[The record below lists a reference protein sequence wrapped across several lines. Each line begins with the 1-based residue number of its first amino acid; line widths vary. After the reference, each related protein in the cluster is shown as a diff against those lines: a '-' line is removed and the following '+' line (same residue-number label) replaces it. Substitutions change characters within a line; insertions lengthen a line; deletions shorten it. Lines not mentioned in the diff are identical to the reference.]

1 MKFIFILIIL
11 HKQRNSHDP
20 ADVIVLS
27 QESVNS
33 ENSAP
38 KPEEVQ
44 VAKKPRRSTGSN
56 ASMNEASEADSKGV
70 ARKRTRSSAA
80 SENPP
85 GGIEG
90 GESTGQIAPLEEE
103 KENMPPAA
111 PVVVQANKKAV
122 AAPAPAEV
130 TAKVVQMADVA
141 PAAAASSSSTTS
153 QSIASA
159 AASIVGEAIVLPS
172 AASSSD
178 RFHMPNP
185 GSNRIIS
192 LATKSADPAKCLDRI
207 DDMYQIYYQQEHIY
221 MARPYMDQQNDI
233 NRKMR
238 SILVDWLV
246 DVHNRFKLQPLT
258 LWLTINILDR
268 YLMSVQTM
276 RSKLQLVGVSAMF
289 ISCKYEEIFPPFL
302 RDCVCITDFAYERE
316 DVLAME
322 KQILVTL
329 NYNIFVPTGYH
340 FLTRYLHSIN
350 AADGLRHLASYYAE
364 RNLQEYD
371 SINYEPH
378 MMAATSIFAAMH
390 QQEESIGTPLQTMAD
405 LNKFWKIL
413 AIETG
418 FQAEALLPYARVMIR
433 HVNEEP
439 ETASR
444 RRLTACKKKFSASK
458 YMGVSALPL
467 PTLLGGDNASMQAEH
482 A

>member
-1 MKFIFILIIL
+1 M
-11 HKQRNSHDP
+11 S
-20 ADVIVLS
+20 
-27 QESVNS
+27 
-33 ENSAP
+33 
-38 KPEEVQ
+38 
-44 VAKKPRRSTGSN
+44 
-56 ASMNEASEADSKGV
+56 EASEVDNKGA

-85 GGIEG
+85 PAAHETA
-90 GESTGQIAPLEEE
+90 STQEVPLEDEE

-111 PVVVQANKKAV
+111 PAAAQVTNKTV
-122 AAPAPAEV
+122 AAPVEL
-130 TAKVVQMADVA
+130 TAKVAEKVEM
-141 PAAAASSSSTTS
+141 PAAFTAATSSSSTTS

-159 AASIVGEAIVLPS
+159 SASIVGAAIVLPS

-178 RFHMPNP
+178 RFHMPKP
-185 GSNRIIS
+185 AANRLVS

-207 DDMYQIYYQQEHIY
+207 DDMYEIYYQQEHIY

-268 YLMSVQTM
+268 YLMCVQTM

-350 AADGLRHLASYYAE
+350 AADSLRHLASYYAE

-390 QQEESIGTPLQTMAD
+390 QQEESIGAPLETVAD
-405 LNKFWKIL
+405 LNKFWSSL
-413 AIETG
+413 ATETG
-418 FQAEALLPYARVMIR
+418 FEAEALLPYARVMIR
-433 HVNEEP
+433 HVSEEP

-444 RRLTACKKKFSASK
+444 RRLTACKKKFSVSK
-458 YMGVSALPL
+458 YMSVSALPL
-467 PTLLGGDNASMQAEH
+467 PTLFGGDPAPVQAEH

>member
-1 MKFIFILIIL
+1 V
-11 HKQRNSHDP
+11 P
-20 ADVIVLS
+20 S
-27 QESVNS
+27 QESVS
-33 ENSAP
+33 SDSTVP
-38 KPEEVQ
+38 KREGAQ
-44 VAKKPRRSTGSN
+44 VSKKTRRSTGSN
-56 ASMNEASEADSKGV
+56 ATSEASEIDNKGA

-80 SENPP
+80 SENP
-85 GGIEG
+85 
-90 GESTGQIAPLEEE
+90 SAPNDSADLPPTQEMPVNDEE
-103 KENMPPAA
+103 KENMPP
-111 PVVVQANKKAV
+111 
-122 AAPAPAEV
+122 
-130 TAKVVQMADVA
+130 VA
-141 PAAAASSSSTTS
+141 PAVVPAAKKTVAPPVEVAAKVPEKKAEAVAPAFTATTSSSSTTS

-159 AASIVGEAIVLPS
+159 TASIVGAAIVLPS
-172 AASSSD
+172 AASSSE

-185 GSNRIIS
+185 SSNRVLS
-192 LATKSADPAKCLDRI
+192 LPTKSVDPAKCLDRI
-207 DDMYQIYYQQEHIY
+207 DDMYAIYYEQERIY

-340 FLTRYLHSIN
+340 FLSRYLQCIN
-350 AADGLRHLASYYAE
+350 AADSLRHLASYYAE

-378 MMAATSIFAAMH
+378 MMAAASIFAAMH
-390 QQEESIGTPLQTMAD
+390 QQEETIGTPLNSLAD
-405 LNKFWKIL
+405 LNKFWRSL
-413 AIETG
+413 EVETG
-418 FQAEALLPYARVMIR
+418 FQAEALLPYARLMIR
-433 HVNEEP
+433 HVSEEP

-444 RRLTACKKKFSASK
+444 RRLTACKKKFSAAK
-458 YMGVSALPL
+458 YMGVSALSL
-467 PTLLGGDNASMQAEH
+467 PTLLPFGENAPVQAEH